1 AQGTRATDGGWR
13 MSQRSLAVL
22 DLAERILVALLYG
35 YFAFRM
41 LAAPSAK
48 FNIVTLVLLVSESLP
63 VIFIVSRLKARA
75 LSGNPMDWLLGTLGA
90 SLPLLASR
98 HAAHSALVPLQVCVV
113 IMLAGL
119 WIEISAKL
127 ALGRRFGI
135 VAANRGIEISG
146 PYRFVRHPMYVGYT
160 IVHIG
165 FLMAFPSLWN
175 ATLYSTELLIQLARL
190 LREERLL
197 KQDAGYREYASRV
210 PYRVLP
216 MIF

>member
-1 AQGTRATDGGWR
+1 

-197 KQDAGYREYASRV
+197 KQDPGYREYASRV

-216 MIF
+216 KIF

>member
-1 AQGTRATDGGWR
+1 

>member
-1 AQGTRATDGGWR
+1 
-13 MSQRSLAVL
+13 MSQRSLAAL

-41 LAAPSAK
+41 LATPSAK

>member
-1 AQGTRATDGGWR
+1 

-41 LAAPSAK
+41 LATPSAK

-113 IMLAGL
+113 IMLTGL

>member
-1 AQGTRATDGGWR
+1 
-13 MSQRSLAVL
+13 MSPRSLSIL
-22 DLAERILVALLYG
+22 DLAERTLITLLYG
-35 YFAFRM
+35 YFSFRM

-48 FNIVTLVLLVSESLP
+48 FNIVTLVLIVSESLP
-63 VIFIVSRLKARA
+63 VIFIVSRLKTRA
-75 LSGNPMDWLLGTLGA
+75 LSGNPIDWLLGTLGA

-98 HAAHSALVPLQVCVV
+98 HAAHSALVPVQVCVV

-175 ATLYSTELLIQLARL
+175 AILYSTELLIQLARL
-190 LREERLL
+190 LREEHLL
-197 KQDAGYREYASRV
+197 KQDAGYRDYASRV